1 MVCAV
6 TAEWVGGSPHPYCSV
21 SVTNVEAQVLKWVM
35 TNVEIL
41 NIQGSQMLRLYC
53 ICTAMYVGRPADRQ
67 QCVCVCV
74 CHVVTGQCC
83 LLQYHWCQAVLKP
96 LRPKL
101 HICPKSQALV
111 KKTSSFSS
119 DLRATA
125 APNRCV
131 FL

>member
-67 QCVCVCV
+67 QCVCACV
-74 CHVVTGQCC
+74 SCGNRTVLSV
-83 LLQYHWCQAVLKP
+83 AV
-96 LRPKL
+96 
-101 HICPKSQALV
+101 SLV
-111 KKTSSFSS
+111 PGCT
-119 DLRATA
+119 
-125 APNRCV
+125 
-131 FL
+131 